1 MKKST
6 SGLCGPMIRRMTKH
20 APTHGFIPRM
30 CSVPGAGMTRIRF
43 KEYISVP
50 FALVPWRALLA
61 FTGTENGLSRP
72 AERGARRTNLSY
84 NDDRRDAPRNQ

>member
-1 MKKST
+1 MRALRPNEST
-6 SGLCGPMIRRMTKH
+6 HDEACANARVLS
-20 APTHGFIPRM
+20 RM

-61 FTGTENGLSRP
+61 FAGAENERSRP
-72 AERGARRTNLSY
+72 AERGARRTNLSH
-84 NDDRRDAPRNQ
+84 NDDRRDAPRNS

>member
-1 MKKST
+1 MRKST
-6 SGLCGPMIRRMTKH
+6 MRALRPNES
-20 APTHGFIPRM
+20 THDEACANARVLSRM

-61 FTGTENGLSRP
+61 FADAKVDTRHGR
-72 AERGARRTNLSY
+72 ARCASHELVVH
-84 NDDRRDAPRNQ
+84 

>member
-1 MKKST
+1 MRALRPNEST
-6 SGLCGPMIRRMTKH
+6 HDEACANARVLS
-20 APTHGFIPRM
+20 RM

-61 FTGTENGLSRP
+61 FADAKIRYPARPSEVRVARTCRTLTTGGTPLGTIKS
-72 AERGARRTNLSY
+72 
-84 NDDRRDAPRNQ
+84 